1 VQIHDLDH
9 RLSVN
14 KVGPL
19 IGVILERVCRGR
31 GKGIGLAMERPDHT
45 VDVIVDAP
53 VLCRLT
59 SGIASRPGGVNR
71 CKIV

>member
-14 KVGPL
+14 KVEAL

-31 GKGIGLAMERPDHT
+31 GVSLAMERPDHT

-59 SGIASRPGGVNR
+59 SGIASRPDRVNR

>member
-1 VQIHDLDH
+1 M
-9 RLSVN
+9 
-14 KVGPL
+14 
-19 IGVILERVCRGR
+19 ILERVCRGR

-45 VDVIVDAP
+45 LDVVVDAL

-59 SGIASRPGGVNR
+59 SGIASRADGVNR